1 MEATY
6 SDRWSRDTQKIPRKT
21 PAISRRKAFTILAG
35 MGLFAL
41 GTAFSFVLMS
51 PTSADAKSQSLK
63 TQGKVANLTRI
74 ERNMTVL
81 TNRVTQLEQ
90 ANASLGQEVGLLTSR
105 NGVLSGI
112 IQQIR
117 SIKGETQYMRRDV
130 FGAVEEQ
137 PSLRE
142 DMAAG
147 GDLSNAS
154 IAAPRARHFIVTPR
168 SKSASQPANKDP
180 ETIK

>member
-1 MEATY
+1 MEATF
-6 SDRWSRDTQKIPRKT
+6 SDRWSRDTQKIPRRT
-21 PAISRRKAFTILAG
+21 PEISQRNASTILAA

-41 GTAFSFVLMS
+41 GTTFSFFLMNS
-51 PTSADAKSQSLK
+51 SFADAKSQSLE
-63 TQGKVANLTRI
+63 TQGKVADLTRI

-81 TNRVTQLEQ
+81 TNRVAQLEQ

-130 FGAVEEQ
+130 FGAAKEQ
-137 PSLRE
+137 QSLRD

-147 GDLSNAS
+147 DDLGNTAM
-154 IAAPRARHFIVTPR
+154 AAPRARHLIVTPR
-168 SKSASQPANKDP
+168 AKSASQPANKDP
-180 ETIK
+180 ETIE